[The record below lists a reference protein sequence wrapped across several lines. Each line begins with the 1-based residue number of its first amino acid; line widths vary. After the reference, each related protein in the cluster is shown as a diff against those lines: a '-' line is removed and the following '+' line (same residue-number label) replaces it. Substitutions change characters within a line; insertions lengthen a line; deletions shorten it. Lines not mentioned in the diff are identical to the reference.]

1 MQNEVGKKVYSK
13 LLIVLAVLAA
23 LLVYFYASSAPAQSR
38 ESAEIPSYNAI
49 PVNPRKVAVSD
60 SFVGYV
66 TPIHSVAVVPY
77 INGFLE
83 RILVEGGQEVKA
95 GDTLIIIRQD
105 EYKARLDAAKAQV
118 LQAQANF
125 NNARLYYNRIKKAGA
140 RAVSKTELDNAKAS
154 YLSAEAAL
162 AQAKADR
169 DLAQVNFDY
178 TVIKAPIDGIVGN
191 VSLTKGDYVSPGSQA
206 LLKIIQYNPIR
217 VVFSITDKDYLA
229 RMGADPSGLFAG
241 NKIKLR
247 LADGN
252 VFAKEGTFRF
262 TGNEIDRPTSSLS
275 VYADFENA
283 DRKLLA
289 NAYVDVLIERDYD
302 DGILLPQ
309 TAISMEAKGNYV
321 FVVSRGVLEKKAVDI
336 ISNTGG
342 SYLVKNVFAPGDYV
356 VTDKISRF
364 APGQKARVR
373 VEGQVRQLQTAEKK

>member
-23 LLVYFYASSAPAQSR
+23 LLVYLYASSAPAQSR

-206 LLKIIQYNPIR
+206 LLKIIQYDPIR

>member
-23 LLVYFYASSAPAQSR
+23 LLVYLYASSVPAQSR

-356 VTDKISRF
+356 VTDKIIRF

>member
-23 LLVYFYASSAPAQSR
+23 LLVYLYASSVPAQSR
-38 ESAEIPSYNAI
+38 ESAEIPSYNAT

-321 FVVSRGVLEKKAVDI
+321 FVVSRGVLEKKAIDI

-356 VTDKISRF
+356 VTDKIIRF

>member
-23 LLVYFYASSAPAQSR
+23 LLVYLYASSAPAQSR

-140 RAVSKTELDNAKAS
+140 LAVSKTELDNAKAS

-356 VTDKISRF
+356 VTDKISHF

>member
-1 MQNEVGKKVYSK
+1 M
-13 LLIVLAVLAA
+13 IVLAVLAA
-23 LLVYFYASSAPAQSR
+23 LLVYLYASSAPAQSR

>member
-23 LLVYFYASSAPAQSR
+23 LLVYLYASSAPAQSR

-356 VTDKISRF
+356 VTDKISHF

>member
-13 LLIVLAVLAA
+13 LLIVLAILAA
-23 LLVYFYASSAPAQSR
+23 LLVYLYASSAPAQSR

>member
-23 LLVYFYASSAPAQSR
+23 LLVYLYASSAPAQSR
-38 ESAEIPSYNAI
+38 ESAEVPVYGAI
-49 PVNPRKVAVSD
+49 PVNPGKIAVSD

-77 INGFLE
+77 INGFLD

-95 GDTLIIIRQD
+95 GDTLIVIKQD

-125 NNARLYYNRIKKAGA
+125 NNARLYYNRTKKAGA

-178 TVIKAPIDGIVGN
+178 TVIKAPIDGVVGN

-364 APGQKARVR
+364 TPGQKARVR

>member
-23 LLVYFYASSAPAQSR
+23 LLVYLYASSAPAQSR

-191 VSLTKGDYVSPGSQA
+191 VSLTKGNYVSPGSQA

>member
-23 LLVYFYASSAPAQSR
+23 LLVYLYASSAPAQSR

-206 LLKIIQYNPIR
+206 LLKIIQYDPIR

-247 LADGN
+247 LANGN

>member
-23 LLVYFYASSAPAQSR
+23 LLVYLYASSVPAQSR
-38 ESAEIPSYNAI
+38 ESAEIPSYNAT

-206 LLKIIQYNPIR
+206 LLKIIQYDPIR

>member
-23 LLVYFYASSAPAQSR
+23 LLVYLYASSAPAQSR
-38 ESAEIPSYNAI
+38 ESAEVPVYGAI
-49 PVNPRKVAVSD
+49 PVNPGKIAVSD

-77 INGFLE
+77 INGFLD

-95 GDTLIIIRQD
+95 GDTLIVIKQD

-125 NNARLYYNRIKKAGA
+125 NNARLYYNRTKKAGA

-178 TVIKAPIDGIVGN
+178 TVIKAPIDGVVGN

-309 TAISMEAKGNYV
+309 TAMSMEAKGNYV

>member
-23 LLVYFYASSAPAQSR
+23 LLVYLYASSAPAQSR

-140 RAVSKTELDNAKAS
+140 RAVSKTECREFES
-154 YLSAEAAL
+154 YCPCQGKSRVCEKL
-162 AQAKADR
+162 
-169 DLAQVNFDY
+169 
-178 TVIKAPIDGIVGN
+178 
-191 VSLTKGDYVSPGSQA
+191 QA
-206 LLKIIQYNPIR
+206 LL
-217 VVFSITDKDYLA
+217 F
-229 RMGADPSGLFAG
+229 
-241 NKIKLR
+241 
-247 LADGN
+247 
-252 VFAKEGTFRF
+252 
-262 TGNEIDRPTSSLS
+262 
-275 VYADFENA
+275 
-283 DRKLLA
+283 
-289 NAYVDVLIERDYD
+289 
-302 DGILLPQ
+302 
-309 TAISMEAKGNYV
+309 
-321 FVVSRGVLEKKAVDI
+321 
-336 ISNTGG
+336 
-342 SYLVKNVFAPGDYV
+342 
-356 VTDKISRF
+356 
-364 APGQKARVR
+364 
-373 VEGQVRQLQTAEKK
+373 

>member
-23 LLVYFYASSAPAQSR
+23 LLVYLYASSVPAQSR